1 MRKQAYMNWKL
12 FALAMVLMTSS
23 ITASAQDS
31 RSVIRDQISE
41 WGSCRNVTLTMT
53 GGDLALNGRNSC
65 VCPDVPVGLA
75 LELATLQEDDE
86 YIDDVQLTEDG
97 CWLILYGDNG
107 FVWEELD
114 PDLEQ
119 QLREYNDEAEVV
131 TSVAFNDQG
140 EWIVISSD
148 HVSASSDELTEW
160 IQEGIEKFGQL
171 WTAHMTDD
179 AVMLCFENGYRYR
192 GDVPENLLDTLRE
205 TDIDVYRVKFTSDG
219 CYFIADVDGTY
230 DYYM

>member
-1 MRKQAYMNWKL
+1 M
-12 FALAMVLMTSS
+12 
-23 ITASAQDS
+23 
-31 RSVIRDQISE
+31 
-41 WGSCRNVTLTMT
+41 
-53 GGDLALNGRNSC
+53 
-65 VCPDVPVGLA
+65 
-75 LELATLQEDDE
+75 
-86 YIDDVQLTEDG
+86 QLTEDG

>member
-1 MRKQAYMNWKL
+1 MNWKL

-23 ITASAQDS
+23 ITASAQNS

-107 FVWEELD
+107 FVWDELD

-119 QLREYNDEAEVV
+119 KLREYNDEAEVV

-148 HVSASSDELTEW
+148 HVSASSYELTEW
-160 IQEGIEKFGQL
+160 IQEGIEEFGQL

-179 AVMLCFENGYRYR
+179 AVMLCFENGYMYR

>member
-75 LELATLQEDDE
+75 L
-86 YIDDVQLTEDG
+86 
-97 CWLILYGDNG
+97 
-107 FVWEELD
+107 
-114 PDLEQ
+114 
-119 QLREYNDEAEVV
+119 
-131 TSVAFNDQG
+131 
-140 EWIVISSD
+140 
-148 HVSASSDELTEW
+148 
-160 IQEGIEKFGQL
+160 
-171 WTAHMTDD
+171 
-179 AVMLCFENGYRYR
+179 
-192 GDVPENLLDTLRE
+192 
-205 TDIDVYRVKFTSDG
+205 
-219 CYFIADVDGTY
+219 
-230 DYYM
+230 